1 MSNGMNP
8 GAMGLPGKIA
18 DYRPTR
24 YIGRSRLATV
34 YLAHDERMGRTVAL
48 KVLVSSVTGQGAFRT
63 RFLRESEAAA
73 TVGHPNIVPIYE
85 VGDTGQNLFIAM
97 QYVQGGDAG
106 SLLRTAGPLP
116 PAGTWN
122 IVAQVASALDAA
134 HARGLVHGD
143 VKPSNMLL
151 DSGGGP
157 GAAAPGAGQVYL
169 SDFGIGLSL
178 PPDAPPPTGQELG
191 APSYDYTAPEQA
203 AGHPADG
210 RADVYSLACAA
221 YELLCAAP
229 PFGRDQGM
237 TARYAHMYARPP
249 TATALR
255 PDLPSDVDIVLATA
269 MAKDPAGRYS
279 RCGEF
284 ADALRTAL
292 RLATGSAQSSL
303 PLLVGPDGMNRPP
316 GPDGARAAGAQPAP
330 GANGARPAP
339 DHFVSPSPHLP
350 AQPQAAAA
358 GGPYRPYPGA
368 DGPFPGDDERYPGPG
383 QTYRAPGGVY
393 IGPPGP
399 PSAPTQPTPTQQF
412 PAPGSPPGGAPTEQ
426 YPAPGRSAGGD
437 QAAETVQWPHEQ
449 RQPPNS
455 GPEGVFLEHAGWY
468 RQPGQ
473 SSQGQEGWHGER
485 GGRYAGGPGSAP
497 GHRPPREGKRLVLA
511 ATAVT
516 LAIAVILVGVL
527 LSRGPGGHPA
537 SAVQPSPSASSS
549 PAPRSASGQATVIN
563 NLLSSSANARQ
574 SLPGAVTGVLKCRNV
589 HIAISQMQGV
599 VNQRNSEVSQASALS
614 VSALANG
621 ATVKSDL
628 VAALRSSLMADQ
640 DYLSWAQQESSAC
653 QPGARTGGY
662 QAALSADSQ
671 AAAAKHVFI
680 GVWNQV
686 ARTYGLPQQS
696 ASSF

>member
-8 GAMGLPGKIA
+8 GATGFPGKIA

-34 YLAHDERMGRTVAL
+34 YLAQDERMGRTVAL
-48 KVLVSSVTGQGAFRT
+48 KVLVSSVTGQRAFRT

-73 TVGHPNIVPIYE
+73 TLGHPNIVPIYE

-106 SLLRTAGPLP
+106 SLLRSAGPLP

-122 IVAQVASALDAA
+122 IIAQVASALDAA

-157 GAAAPGAGQVYL
+157 GAAGPGAGQVYL
-169 SDFGIGLSL
+169 SDFGIGLRL
-178 PPDAPPPTGQELG
+178 PPDASPAGGQELG
-191 APSYDYTAPEQA
+191 APGYDYTAPEQA
-203 AGHPADG
+203 AGQQADG
-210 RADVYSLACAA
+210 RADLYSLACAA

-279 RCGEF
+279 RCSEF
-284 ADALRTAL
+284 ADALRAAL
-292 RLATGSAQSSL
+292 RLTAGPGQSSM
-303 PLLVGPDGMNRPP
+303 PLLVGPDGRDRTG
-316 GPDGARAAGAQPAP
+316 GPDGTQPAGPQPVP
-330 GANGARPAP
+330 GANGARLAP
-339 DHFVSPSPHLP
+339 DRGVSPSPHLP
-350 AQPQAAAA
+350 APTEPQASAA
-358 GGPYRPYPGA
+358 GGPYGPYPGA
-368 DGPFPGDDERYPGPG
+368 GDPFPGDDERYPGPG
-383 QTYRAPGGVY
+383 QTYRAPGGIY

-399 PSAPTQPTPTQQF
+399 PSAPTQPT
-412 PAPGSPPGGAPTEQ
+412 EQ
-426 YPAPGRSAGGD
+426 YPATGRSARGG
-437 QAAETVQWPHEQ
+437 QTAQTAQWPSEQ
-449 RQPPNS
+449 GQPPDR

-473 SSQGQEGWHGER
+473 SDQGQEGWHGGR
-485 GGRYAGGPGSAP
+485 GGRYAGGPGPARGNRTS
-497 GHRPPREGKRLVLA
+497 REGKKLVLA

-516 LAIAVILVGVL
+516 FASAVILLGVL
-527 LSRGPGGHPA
+527 LSRSPGGHPA
-537 SAVQPSPSASSS
+537 SAVQPSPSASS
-549 PAPRSASGQATVIN
+549 PGPTSASGQATVIN
-563 NLLSSSANARQ
+563 NLLSSSANARK

-589 HIAISQMQGV
+589 HIAVSQMQGV
-599 VNQRNSEVSQASALS
+599 VNQRNNEVSQASALS

-628 VAALRSSLMADQ
+628 VAALRSSLAADQ
-640 DYLSWAQQESSAC
+640 DYLSWAQQESSSC
-653 QPGARTGGY
+653 RPGAQTSVY

-680 GVWNQV
+680 GVWNRV
-686 ARTYGLPQQS
+686 AMIYGLPQQS